1 MPSNA
6 FPVEGRTILIAG
18 GSKGTGLEA
27 GRQLAAKG
35 GNIILVA
42 RDAQR
47 LRDGI
52 EYVEAGVTQKHATG
66 AATGTQQRF
75 HTITADLTSA
85 EACGGV
91 IAQAT
96 EWNGGSPPDV
106 VWCFAGTAHPSLFID
121 TDPAQLQAQM
131 DANYFTNAYMA
142 HAALR
147 SWLRT
152 DTGGSGKDQAG
163 AASAGELE
171 AAKKNSGGS
180 PAARHLIFTSSF
192 VGLYSIVGYTPYSP
206 AKAALRNLSDSL
218 SQELE
223 LYAAANP
230 HAPPVKVHTIFP
242 ATIFTEAYEA
252 ENKIKTDV
260 TKMLEEGDE
269 GQTPQEIARK
279 SIVGLEG
286 GQELIATDFLTRIVL
301 STMTGASKRGGVLHA
316 FADLLLGCLG
326 VLIVVYARWDMD
338 RKVRAWGKRHGDSG
352 MKTQ

>member
-1 MPSNA
+1 M
-6 FPVEGRTILIAG
+6 IAG

-42 RDAQR
+42 RDSQR

-52 EYVEAGVTQKHATG
+52 EYVKAGVTQKHATG
-66 AATGTQQRF
+66 AAGTQQRF

-85 EACGGV
+85 QACGAV

-152 DTGGSGKDQAG
+152 DTDGNNKDQA

-180 PAARHLIFTSSF
+180 PPARHLIFTSSF
-192 VGLYSIVGYTPYSP
+192 VALYSIIGYTPYSP
-206 AKAALRNLSDSL
+206 SKAALRSLSDSL

-230 HAPPVKVHTIFP
+230 HAAPIKLHTLFP
-242 ATIFTEAYEA
+242 ATILSEAYEA

-260 TKMLEEGDE
+260 TKMLEEGDA
-269 GQTPQEIARK
+269 GQTPEEIARK
-279 SIVGLEG
+279 SILGLES
-286 GQELIATDFLTRIVL
+286 GQELIATDFSTSIVL
-301 STMTGASKRGGVLHA
+301 STMMGASKRGGFLRA
-316 FADLLLGCLG
+316 FAGWLLGCLG
-326 VLIVVYARWDMD
+326 MLILVFVRWDMD

-352 MKTQ
+352 MKTE